1 MARTTTTSGRKTT
14 SAPKTKTTR
23 KPAAP
28 AAPKAAAVVVQE
40 KSPVVTAPD
49 LKKTD
54 LVDAV
59 VERSGVKKKFAKP
72 AIEAAL
78 AVLGEALA
86 EGRDLNLRPLGK
98 VKIQKSKEL
107 ANGTVITARIRQP
120 EAKKD
125 DGDGVADAAE

>member
-1 MARTTTTSGRKTT
+1 MARATTTRRKTT
-14 SAPKTKTTR
+14 KTASTR
-23 KPAAP
+23 KA
-28 AAPKAAAVVVQE
+28 AAPKAAPVVVQE
-40 KSPVVTAPD
+40 TAPVVSAPD

-107 ANGTVITARIRQP
+107 ANGTVITTRIRQP
-120 EAKKD
+120 QVKKD

>member
-1 MARTTTTSGRKTT
+1 MARTTTTSR
-14 SAPKTKTTR
+14 SKTKSSTTKSTR
-23 KPAAP
+23 KV
-28 AAPKAAAVVVQE
+28 AAPKAAPVVVQE
-40 KSPVVTAPD
+40 KSPVVSAPD

-59 VERSGVKKKFAKP
+59 VELSGIKKKFAKP

-78 AVLGEALA
+78 EVLGEALA

-120 EAKKD
+120 KVKKE
-125 DGDGVADAAE
+125 DGEGVAHAAE

>member
-1 MARTTTTSGRKTT
+1 MARATTTRRK
-14 SAPKTKTTR
+14 STKAASTR
-23 KPAAP
+23 KA
-28 AAPKAAAVVVQE
+28 AAPKAAPVVVQE
-40 KSPVVTAPD
+40 TSPVVSAPD
-49 LKKTD
+49 LKKID

-107 ANGTVITARIRQP
+107 ANGTVITTRIRQP
-120 EAKKD
+120 QVKKD